1 MEEGIS
7 KISWIRNRVE
17 EFDGD
22 TQKVYGL
29 YDDFLKETF
38 SIWTKDTYCRRVRD
52 CVLEYNTDKESIDP
66 ELYIKLEAQK
76 QKLQDINN
84 EVRKTNRETYRLY
97 NSLEE
102 IYSEYVSVMS
112 SVDLSKIV
120 IKEPKKDKSKRIGI
134 FHISDN
140 HLNEIIYATE
150 AFGNSFDF
158 NIASKRL
165 KKFVNESKLIFKSYN
180 ISEVFIFMT
189 GDLMNS
195 NRRLSEKLAQNTS
208 LVRASLLA
216 TYLYQQVIIDLAK
229 DFNISV
235 ASVVGNESRLEE
247 FMDSSDILSSEN
259 WDYLIFNN
267 LRLMFE
273 PVKGI
278 TFIDSKNN
286 IQTVVKLPNGFNALL
301 IHGHTFKSQHTITKE
316 LGNILHSYSH
326 NNIPVHGVFMGH
338 YHSASVSDFIS
349 RNSSL
354 CGGNAYSFNDLMYL
368 SRASQNIYIV
378 NEDLGYHGIKID
390 LQSIDTVEG
399 YNIIPELEKYNIN
412 RHSATNRV
420 VIENIV

>member
-17 EFDGD
+17 EYEGD
-22 TQKVYGL
+22 TQKVYAL

-38 SIWTKDTYCRRVRD
+38 STWTKDTYCRRVRD
-52 CVLEYNTDKESIDP
+52 CVLEFNSDKESIDP
-66 ELYIKLEAQK
+66 ELYMKLEAQK

-102 IYSEYVSVMS
+102 IYNEYVSVMS
-112 SVDLSKIV
+112 SVDLSKIS

-134 FHISDN
+134 FHLSDN
-140 HLNEIIYATE
+140 HLNEIIYPTE
-150 AFGNSFDF
+150 SFGNGFDF
-158 NIASKRL
+158 DVASKRL
-165 KKFVNESKLIFKSYN
+165 KKFVIESKHVFKLYN
-180 ISEVFIFMT
+180 ISEVYIFMT
-189 GDLMNS
+189 GDLLNS

-267 LRLMFE
+267 LRLTFSS
-273 PVKGI
+273 VKGI
-278 TFIDSKNN
+278 KFIESKNN
-286 IQTVVKLPNGFNALL
+286 IQSVVKLPNGFNALL
-301 IHGHTFKSQHTITKE
+301 IHGHTFKSQHTINKE
-316 LGNILHSYSH
+316 LGNILHTYSH
-326 NNIPVHGVFMGH
+326 KNIPIHGVFMGH
-338 YHSASVSDFIS
+338 YHSASISDFIS

-354 CGGNAYSFNDLMYL
+354 CGGNAYSSNDLMYL
-368 SRASQNIYIV
+368 SRASQNVYIV

-390 LQSIDTVEG
+390 LQEVNGIEG
-399 YNIIPELEKYNIN
+399 YNIINELEKYNV
-412 RHSATNRV
+412 HKHYATNKV
-420 VIENIV
+420 TIENIV